1 MITTEVNKDFVDYRL
16 DKFLCEKF
24 DISFALAQKLI
35 REKKVKVN
43 DRRVDSA
50 YRVEVEDQI
59 KIYSDLALRKTK
71 APRTDQISLNKIA
84 QFYEKFFSN
93 PLYEDENLIAI
104 DKPSGLATQGGTGIE
119 FCIDD
124 ALKVKK
130 YQLVHRLDK
139 DTSGILLI
147 AKDNQTA
154 DKLTLA
160 FKNKDIDKT
169 YLALVYNLVKKD
181 HGIINIPL
189 IKKNLG
195 KNDKVL
201 PDHIDGK
208 IAITNYEVLHRFTNF
223 TLLKLMPVTGRT
235 HQIRVHC
242 KEIGYPVLNDVKY
255 GGTKVLRKELSPRL
269 CLHAYKITINGYL
282 SEPLTIISELPDFL
296 KKFKKFIP

>member
-1 MITTEVNKDFVDYRL
+1 MPLIQVNRDFVNYRL

-43 DRRVDSA
+43 NQRFDGSYKTELD
-50 YRVEVEDQI
+50 DQI
-59 KIYSDLALRKTK
+59 RIFSELPIRYQKSLRN
-71 APRTDQISLNKIA
+71 DQISLNKIE
-84 QFYEKFFSN
+84 QFYEKYFRN

-104 DKPSGLATQGGTGIE
+104 DKPSGLTTQGGTGVE

-124 ALKVKK
+124 ALKIKK

-147 AKDNQTA
+147 AKNNQTA
-154 DKLTLA
+154 DQLTLA
-160 FKNKDIDKT
+160 FKNKNIDKT

-181 HGIINIPL
+181 QGVINIPL

-208 IAITNYEVLHRFTNF
+208 IAITNYQVLNRFTDF
-223 TLLKLMPVTGRT
+223 TLLKLMPITGRT
-235 HQIRVHC
+235 HQLRVHC
-242 KEIGYPVLNDVKY
+242 KEIGYPILNDVKY
-255 GGTKVLRKELSPRL
+255 GGTKVLRKNLSSRL

-282 SEPLTIISELPDFL
+282 SQPLTITSNLPDFL
-296 KKFKKFIP
+296 EKFKKFIL

>member
-1 MITTEVNKDFVDYRL
+1 MSSVNINLNVNVNLNINHNNYNSQKNAEV
-16 DKFLCEKF
+16 CEKIEKENLF
-24 DISFALAQKLI
+24 VISELN
-35 REKKVKVN
+35 EK
-43 DRRVDSA
+43 
-50 YRVEVEDQI
+50 
-59 KIYSDLALRKTK
+59 
-71 APRTDQISLNKIA
+71 
-84 QFYEKFFSN
+84 N
-93 PLYEDENLIAI
+93 PTPFLLYEDENLIAI
-104 DKPSGLATQGGTGIE
+104 DKPSGLATQGGTGVE

-147 AKDNQTA
+147 AKNNLTA
-154 DKLTLA
+154 DQLTLA
-160 FKNKDIDKT
+160 FKNKNIDKT

-181 HGIINIPL
+181 HGTINIPL

-223 TLLKLMPVTGRT
+223 TLLKLMPITGRT

-242 KEIGYPVLNDVKY
+242 KEIGYPILNDVKY

-269 CLHAYKITINGYL
+269 CLHAHKITINGYL
-282 SEPLTIISELPDFL
+282 SQPLTITSDLPDFL
-296 KKFKKFIP
+296 QKFKKFIQ